1 MFTTPPFAA
10 GLKSDLVITSL
21 DTDAPA
27 ERQRQHERDN
37 CYAFARSITLHE
49 IYPGHHT
56 QKVHHKLATASV
68 PMRRFFSSPVLVE
81 GWGLYT
87 EDLMEETG
95 FMDEPGVRLF
105 KLRNALWRSARVVVD
120 SGLHTRSMRFEEAV
134 DLMVNEV
141 HLDRRMAE
149 GEVRRYTTHD
159 NPTYPS
165 AYLLGKTAIH
175 DLRRHWQAQE
185 DSNFSLKRFHD
196 TLLSYGSPPVKLIAA
211 RMLG

>member
-1 MFTTPPFAA
+1 
-10 GLKSDLVITSL
+10 
-21 DTDAPA
+21 
-27 ERQRQHERDN
+27 
-37 CYAFARSITLHE
+37 
-49 IYPGHHT
+49 
-56 QKVHHKLATASV
+56 
-68 PMRRFFSSPVLVE
+68 MRRYFDSPVLVE

-95 FMDEPGVRLF
+95 FMTEPGVRLF

-134 DLMVNEV
+134 DLMVAQV

-165 AYLLGKTAIH
+165 AYLLGKSAIH
-175 DLRRHWQAQE
+175 DLRRRWQAQQG
-185 DSNFSLKRFHD
+185 SAYSLKRFHD
-196 TLLSYGSPPVKLIAA
+196 TLLSFGSPPIKLIAA
-211 RMLG
+211 RMLE

>member
-1 MFTTPPFAA
+1 
-10 GLKSDLVITSL
+10 
-21 DTDAPA
+21 
-27 ERQRQHERDN
+27 
-37 CYAFARSITLHE
+37 
-49 IYPGHHT
+49 
-56 QKVHHKLATASV
+56 VHHKLATANAPV
-68 PMRRFFSSPVLVE
+68 RRYFSSPVLVE

-95 FMDEPGVRLF
+95 FMQEPGVRLF

-120 SGLHTRSMRFEEAV
+120 SGLHTRAMRFEEAV
-134 DLMVNEV
+134 DLMVDEV

-165 AYLLGKTAIH
+165 AYLLGKSAIH
-175 DLRRHWQAQE
+175 DLRSRWQAQE
-185 DSNFSLKRFHD
+185 GSSYSLKRFHD